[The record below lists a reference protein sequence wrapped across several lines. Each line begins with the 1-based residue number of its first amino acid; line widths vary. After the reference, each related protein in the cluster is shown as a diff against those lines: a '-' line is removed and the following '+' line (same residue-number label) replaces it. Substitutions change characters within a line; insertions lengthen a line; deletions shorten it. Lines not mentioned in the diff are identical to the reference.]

1 MKQQIKI
8 IRANRKSLS
17 MKIDRDGIIVVR
29 APRFVFQ
36 KTIDNFIEKNKAWIE
51 KQQSQRQKSILDPSQ
66 VLEYKREA
74 RDIIIPRVA
83 EFAEKYGF
91 TYNSVKITSAMTR
104 WGSCTNKKN
113 LNFTYRLAL
122 APDEVRDYVIVH
134 ELCHLRQM
142 NHSKKF
148 WSEVAAIMPDYK
160 QQEKWLKENWA
171 TIS

>member
-1 MKQQIKI
+1 MNQQIKI
-8 IRANRKSLS
+8 IRQNRKTLSL
-17 MKIDRDGIIVVR
+17 KVDRNGEIIVK
-29 APRFVFQ
+29 APRYVFQ
-36 KTIDNFIEKNKAWIE
+36 KTIDSFIEKNTSWIE
-51 KQQSQRQKSILDPSQ
+51 KQRKSKQNSLLDPNQ
-66 VLEYKREA
+66 VTEYKREA
-74 RDIIIPRVA
+74 RDIIVPRVA
-83 EFAEKYGF
+83 EFAQKYGF

-104 WGSCTNKKN
+104 WGSCTSKRN

-148 WSEVAAIMPDYK
+148 WKEVASIMPDYK
-160 QQEKWLKENWA
+160 IQEKWLKDNWA